1 MEILKILIFWISFI
15 IVVLGINCF
24 IIPVLVNIIISLVG
38 KLFKWEFIK
47 GFIKDVKEDNYV
59 VEYKINDN
67 SKSIIEI
74 KKTFLKKEIGNNISL
89 LRRKGKDKIISYDFN
104 LRLLYWIIRII
115 ITPIFI
121 VSILSSIFM

>member
-1 MEILKILIFWISFI
+1 METLKILIFWISFI

-24 IIPVLVNIIISLVG
+24 IIPVLVNLIISLVG

-47 GFIKDVKEDNYV
+47 GLIKDVKEDNYV

>member
-1 MEILKILIFWISFI
+1 METLKILIFWISFI

-24 IIPVLVNIIISLVG
+24 IIPVLVNLIISLVG

-47 GFIKDVKEDNYV
+47 GLIKDVKEDNYV

-121 VSILSSIFM
+121 VSIFSSIFV

>member
-1 MEILKILIFWISFI
+1 METLKILIFWISFI

-24 IIPVLVNIIISLVG
+24 IIPVFVNLIIFLVG

-74 KKTFLKKEIGNNISL
+74 KKTLLKKEIGNNISL

-121 VSILSSIFM
+121 VSIFSSIFM

>member
-47 GFIKDVKEDNYV
+47 GLIKDVKEDNYV

-67 SKSIIEI
+67 SKSKIEN

>member
-1 MEILKILIFWISFI
+1 METLKILIFWISFI

-24 IIPVLVNIIISLVG
+24 IIPVFVNLIIFLVG

-74 KKTFLKKEIGNNISL
+74 KKTLLKKEIGNNISL

-121 VSILSSIFM
+121 VSIFSSIFV

>member
-1 MEILKILIFWISFI
+1 METLKILIFWISFI

-24 IIPVLVNIIISLVG
+24 IIPVLVNLIISLVG
-38 KLFKWEFIK
+38 KLFKCEFIK

-74 KKTFLKKEIGNNISL
+74 KKTLLKKEIGNNISL

-121 VSILSSIFM
+121 VSIFSSIFV

>member
-74 KKTFLKKEIGNNISL
+74 KKTLLKKEIGNNISL

>member
-1 MEILKILIFWISFI
+1 METLKILIFWISFI

-24 IIPVLVNIIISLVG
+24 IIPVLVNLIISLVG

-74 KKTFLKKEIGNNISL
+74 KKILLKKEIGNNISL

-121 VSILSSIFM
+121 VSIFSSIFV

>member
-47 GFIKDVKEDNYV
+47 GLIKDVKEDNYV

>member
-1 MEILKILIFWISFI
+1 METLKILIFWISFI

-47 GFIKDVKEDNYV
+47 GLIKDVKEDNYV

-74 KKTFLKKEIGNNISL
+74 KKTLLKKEIGNNISL

-115 ITPIFI
+115 VTPIFI
-121 VSILSSIFM
+121 VSIFSSIFM

>member
-1 MEILKILIFWISFI
+1 METLKILIFWISFI

-24 IIPVLVNIIISLVG
+24 IIPVLVNLIISLVG

-47 GFIKDVKEDNYV
+47 GLIKDVKEDNYV

-74 KKTFLKKEIGNNISL
+74 KKTLLKKEIGNNISL

-121 VSILSSIFM
+121 VSIFSSIFM

>member
-47 GFIKDVKEDNYV
+47 GLIKDVKEDNYV

-74 KKTFLKKEIGNNISL
+74 KKTFLKKEIGNNIS
-89 LRRKGKDKIISYDFN
+89 
-104 LRLLYWIIRII
+104 
-115 ITPIFI
+115 
-121 VSILSSIFM
+121 

>member
-1 MEILKILIFWISFI
+1 METLKILIFWISFI

-24 IIPVLVNIIISLVG
+24 IIPVLVNLIISLVG

-74 KKTFLKKEIGNNISL
+74 KKTLLKKEIGNNISL

-121 VSILSSIFM
+121 VSIFSSIFM

>member
-1 MEILKILIFWISFI
+1 METLKILIFWISFI

-24 IIPVLVNIIISLVG
+24 IIPVFVNLIIFLVG

-121 VSILSSIFM
+121 VSIFSSIFM

>member
-1 MEILKILIFWISFI
+1 METLKILIFWISFI

-24 IIPVLVNIIISLVG
+24 IIPILVNLIISLVG

-74 KKTFLKKEIGNNISL
+74 KKTLLKKEIGNNISL

-104 LRLLYWIIRII
+104 LSLLYWIIRII

-121 VSILSSIFM
+121 VSIFSSIFV

>member
-1 MEILKILIFWISFI
+1 METLKILIFWISFI

-24 IIPVLVNIIISLVG
+24 IIPVLVNLIISLVG

-74 KKTFLKKEIGNNISL
+74 KKTLLKKEIGNNISL

-121 VSILSSIFM
+121 VSIFSNIFM

>member
-1 MEILKILIFWISFI
+1 METLKILIFWISFI

-24 IIPVLVNIIISLVG
+24 IIPVFVNLIIFLVG

-74 KKTFLKKEIGNNISL
+74 KKTLLKKEIGNNISL